1 MLYTITVVS
10 PEAEDFDLELQIESD
25 ATFADLHH
33 LVRESCGWTADQ
45 SAQPSTFYVCDD
57 RWHRR
62 KTIPEKSLEDDTM
75 DEVELG
81 DHLEDEGQRLIYLFD
96 PDEARKLLMEVT
108 RISYGKH
115 IDAPLCRRKHGT
127 APALVALAAIPGG
140 SASALEAPVSSA
152 SLLAELNAAA
162 LAAEG
167 LDDDEPEPTDD
178 DLFDMDEIDM
188 EGFDF
193 TEE

>member
-25 ATFADLHH
+25 ATFADLRK
-33 LVRESCGWTADQ
+33 LVHESCGWEMT
-45 SAQPSTFYVCDD
+45 PSRTTRGGHSPAFFVCDEH
-57 RWHRR
+57 WHRH

-75 DEVELG
+75 EEVELG

-96 PDEARKLLMEVT
+96 ADNARKLLLEVSH
-108 RISYGKH
+108 IAYGKH
-115 IDAPLCRRKHGT
+115 IDGPLCRRNHGT
-127 APALVALAAIPGG
+127 APALAAAPE
-140 SASALEAPVSSA
+140 EAAPAPKSTA
-152 SLLAELNAAA
+152 ELLAELNAAA
-162 LAAEG
+162 M
-167 LDDDEPEPTDD
+167 DDDERDFEPTDD
-178 DLFDMDEIDM
+178 DLFDMEEIDM